1 MNADLL
7 KRLNAARTNRQAA
20 CVVTDLESGAS
31 RLVMAGNDDPL
42 AAEIAERFLS
52 GKSGD
57 ASDGSFL
64 RVYLPSPRLVVIG
77 AVHIS
82 QALYPMAQV
91 AGFDVSIIDPR
102 TAFAT
107 PDRFT
112 GVDLHADWPSEILPQ
127 RPLDRWTALA
137 ALTHDPKIDDDA
149 LIAALEADCFYVGA
163 LGSRK
168 TNGKRVERLHDRGL
182 SEDALDKIAAPIGL
196 DIGASGPAEIAVAVL
211 AQVIEALR
219 RGPR

>member
-1 MNADLL
+1 MNTDIL
-7 KRLNAARTNRQAA
+7 KRLNAARAKREAVCIVA
-20 CVVTDLESGAS
+20 DLESGAS
-31 RLVMAGNDDPL
+31 RLVTGENDDPL
-42 AAEIAERFLS
+42 NGEIAERFRS
-52 GKSGD
+52 GKSGI

-82 QALYPMAQV
+82 QALYPMAQA
-91 AGFDVSIIDPR
+91 AGFDLTIIDPR

-107 PDRFT
+107 PERFY
-112 GVDLHADWPSEILPQ
+112 GVDLHADWPSEILPR
-127 RPLDRWTALA
+127 RPLDRWTAVA

-149 LIAALEADCFYVGA
+149 LIAALDADCFYVGA

-168 TNGKRVERLHDRGL
+168 TNAKRVERLGERGL
-182 SEDALDKIAAPIGL
+182 SAVALSRIAAPIGL

-219 RGPR
+219 KGAR